1 MAESKMTGCEA
12 MRRNPVQL
20 ILVLLA
26 LLGIP
31 GSTSALPTDVTEADE
46 QGPSRTGAAS
56 SPSLWTEP
64 AVSTTRAP
72 GGPQAPPPR
81 PEPAPSANPLW
92 AIPLVALSNTRER
105 PIFSASRRPPAPAVA
120 AAPAPRAPPPPP
132 KPPRIERPQLSLV
145 GTIVGGDQSFGIFLD
160 QASKAALRLRPGE
173 EYQGWTLSSVHG
185 REVVFERD
193 RQSTTLT
200 LPQPAT
206 GTATQAREQAETL
219 LARELEMQPDRRG
232 RR

>member
-1 MAESKMTGCEA
+1 MAESKMKGCEV
-12 MRRNPVQL
+12 MRRNQL

-46 QGPSRTGAAS
+46 QGASHTGAVSNPSLWKEPAASTTGAAAGAQAQ
-56 SPSLWTEP
+56 
-64 AVSTTRAP
+64 AVK
-72 GGPQAPPPR
+72 
-81 PEPAPSANPLW
+81 PAPSANPLW
-92 AIPLVALSNTRER
+92 AIPLATLSNTRER

-132 KPPRIERPQLSLV
+132 KPPRTERPQLSLV
-145 GTIVGGDQSFGIFLD
+145 GTIVGGDQSIGIFLD

-173 EYQGWTLSSVHG
+173 EYQGWTLSSVLG

>member
-1 MAESKMTGCEA
+1 MKGCEV
-12 MRRNPVQL
+12 MRRNQL

-46 QGPSRTGAAS
+46 HGPSRSGAASNPSLWKEPGASTTGAAAGAQAQ
-56 SPSLWTEP
+56 
-64 AVSTTRAP
+64 AVK
-72 GGPQAPPPR
+72 
-81 PEPAPSANPLW
+81 PAPSANPLW
-92 AIPLVALSNTRER
+92 AIPLATLSNTRER

-206 GTATQAREQAETL
+206 GTATQAREQAETS
-219 LARELEMQPDRRG
+219 LARELETQPDRRG
-232 RR
+232 GR